1 MGLMRT
7 LRMLTTPER
16 LAALAGVAA
25 ALASLAG
32 FIPGLYR
39 DRHVVIVQ
47 SHGFDIGDLIAV
59 LVLGL
64 GLAWSAQGS
73 LRGRLVAVGALGW
86 LLYSFV
92 TYAFELVLNP
102 ATLLYIAVLG
112 FGGWSF
118 FTGLARVDT
127 AEPEAM
133 FNGRRARRLTAG
145 FLIVIAALFGLNW
158 LHEISASVVSGQLP
172 SGLVANGW
180 PMDPIYV
187 LDLGFAIPVA
197 LLASVRLLRNQSG
210 GAWLSVAFL
219 VFLPLLSISALLMT
233 VFMAI
238 DGQALALPLVAIFG
252 VVLLVSAVLAWFAL
266 RTAEPS
272 AIKASGRRAGLA

>member
-1 MGLMRT
+1 MKT

-16 LAALAGVAA
+16 LAALAGLAA

-47 SHGFDIGDLIAV
+47 SYGFDIGDLIAV

-64 GLAWSAQGS
+64 GLAWSARGS

-92 TYAFELVLNP
+92 SYAFELVLNP

-118 FTGLARVDT
+118 FAGLARIDT
-127 AEPEAM
+127 QKPETM
-133 FNGRRARRLTAG
+133 LNGRLILRATAG
-145 FLIVIAALFGLNW
+145 FLIVMAALFGLNW
-158 LHEISASVVSGQLP
+158 LHEIAASIVSGQLP
-172 SGLVANGW
+172 AGLVANGW
-180 PMDPIYV
+180 PMDPVYV
-187 LDLGFAIPVA
+187 LDLGFAIPLA
-197 LLASVRLLRNQSG
+197 LLAAVRLLRNQPG
-210 GAWLSVAFL
+210 GAWLAVAFL
-219 VFLPLLSISALLMT
+219 VFVPLLSISALLMS

-238 DGQALALPLVAIFG
+238 DGQALELPLVAIFG
-252 VVLLVSAVLAWFAL
+252 VAMLVSAVLAWYAL
-266 RTAEPS
+266 RTKPS
-272 AIKASGRRAGLA
+272 AIRAPGRRAGLA